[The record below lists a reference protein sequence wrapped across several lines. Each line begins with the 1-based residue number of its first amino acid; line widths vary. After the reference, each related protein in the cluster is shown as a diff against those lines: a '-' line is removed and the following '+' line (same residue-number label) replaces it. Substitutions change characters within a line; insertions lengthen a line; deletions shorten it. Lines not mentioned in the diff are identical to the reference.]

1 MQFLVSAHD
10 GTDAQAQA
18 RRLAARP
25 AHLELGRR
33 LRTEGRHLYG
43 VALLD
48 EAGQMTGS
56 VLIVDYPSRAELDA
70 WLAEEPYVTGKVW
83 ERIVVSPCR
92 VGPAFLDQDTR
103 VKLEGLE
110 P

>member
-1 MQFLVSAHD
+1 MQFIVSAWD
-10 GTDAQAQA
+10 GTDSMALE

-33 LRTEGRHLYG
+33 LRSQGHHLYG

-48 EAGQMTGS
+48 EGGRMVGS
-56 VLIVDYPSRAELDA
+56 VIIADYASRSELDA

-83 ERIVVSPCR
+83 ERVDVRPCR
-92 VGPAFLDQDTR
+92 VGPSFQDPPTA
-103 VKLEGLE
+103 
-110 P
+110 